1 MFNKWTSH
9 ASCQHL
15 MLTFSLEDPRLQ
27 IPLPIHLYS
36 YSMSCLFFSNR
47 YQDSSIEEI
56 DVLYSFLFDYL
67 YILTIMLSSV
77 HFAVCEADVDIGF
90 LIDGSGSIRDAN
102 PADRSFD
109 NWNLLLQFVANVIDR
124 LPRSG
129 TRVGAV
135 LFSDRGELLFRL
147 NQYSDL
153 ADARDA
159 ILRTRYPGANTNTSG
174 GLYVARSQLFNVNN
188 GDRPNVPNL
197 LIAITDGKSTFDS
210 ERTIPIAEDLRRDGV
225 QIVAVG
231 ITNSVDENELRG
243 ISSRP
248 QLRDR
253 DYFTS
258 PDFQQL
264 ENIIESLLSS
274 ACVVTTL
281 PPPTRPSE
289 LSFFHNTID

>member
-1 MFNKWTSH
+1 MAK
-9 ASCQHL
+9 
-15 MLTFSLEDPRLQ
+15 ME
-27 IPLPIHLYS
+27 Y
-36 YSMSCLFFSNR
+36 
-47 YQDSSIEEI
+47 
-56 DVLYSFLFDYL
+56 FDNITL
-67 YILTIMLSSV
+67 STTLIMLQ
-77 HFAVCEADVDIGF
+77 FFTTACEADVDIGF

-102 PADRSFD
+102 PADGSFD

-174 GLYVARSQLFNVNN
+174 GLYVVRSQLFNVNN

-197 LIAITDGKSTFDS
+197 LIAITDGKSTFDN
-210 ERTIPIAEDLRRDGV
+210 ERTIPIAEDLRGDGV
-225 QIVAVG
+225 NIVAVG

-243 ISSRP
+243 ISSLP
-248 QLRDR
+248 QVQNRN
-253 DYFTS
+253 YFTS

-264 ENIIESLLSS
+264 ENIIENLLAS

-281 PPPTRPSE
+281 PPPTTRIPSK
-289 LSFFHNTID
+289 FFITLFAMLIISSIFLISSLLP